1 VYTQGPPNL
10 SWCPWGVVV
19 SEDRYEWRLAL
30 AALAAAFFIWFVTP
44 PRDTEPNPN
53 QHPGERVFQQYCAGC
68 HTRGTS
74 SCPRLEGL
82 ADRPTIARGLVNTP
96 DNLRLWI
103 QNPRAIRAG
112 TSMPTLPLTDQQMD
126 DLLDWML
133 STY

>member
-1 VYTQGPPNL
+1 M
-10 SWCPWGVVV
+10 
-19 SEDRYEWRLAL
+19 SEIRHEWRLGL
-30 AALAAAFFIWFVTP
+30 AALAAALFIWFVTP
-44 PRDTEPNPN
+44 PRDAEINPN

-74 SCPRLEGL
+74 SWPRLEGL

-103 QNPRAIRAG
+103 CNPRADRPS
-112 TSMPTLPLTDQQMD
+112 TTMPTIPLADQQMD
-126 DLLDWML
+126 DLLDWIL